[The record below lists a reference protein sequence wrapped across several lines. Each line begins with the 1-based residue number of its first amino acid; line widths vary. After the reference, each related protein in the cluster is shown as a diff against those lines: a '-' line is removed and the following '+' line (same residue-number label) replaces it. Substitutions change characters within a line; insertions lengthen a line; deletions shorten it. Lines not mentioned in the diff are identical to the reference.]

1 MKKVIF
7 CLLFLTSLN
16 SFASEFGCI
25 PRENISWKEISPGV
39 NFSKFDVAF
48 TPYLKENSKW
58 SEELSRSVTVRILK
72 IDLKQ
77 NTLLFHRSEQ
87 PIDCNPSTQRYIDL
101 LIKDS
106 GSDVIAA
113 INASFF
119 VMPSGGILGIA
130 IDEKKIWSNNLSNQ
144 EKLSSGI
151 LGIKE
156 NTFFLESKV
165 DFIQSYGPK
174 INLEEARKFS
184 FAIQAYPI
192 LFKDD
197 VIRVDDSVMNQKRS
211 RTSIGVDENNQ
222 VVLLTI
228 DARAETSK
236 TGMTLFEYAHFVK
249 KPECGVSQK
258 LVLNLDG
265 GGSTAISVPSEKI
278 LEQADRCR
286 HLGNILTVQKR
297 SKK

>member
-1 MKKVIF
+1 MKKILSY
-7 CLLFLTSLN
+7 LLFLMSLN
-16 SFASEFGCI
+16 SFGTEFGCF
-25 PRENISWKEISPGV
+25 PKENISWKEISPGV
-39 NFSKFDVAF
+39 KFSKFDVAF
-48 TPYLKENSKW
+48 SPYLKETSKW
-58 SEELSRSVTVRILK
+58 SEELSRSVTVRVLK

-77 NTLLFHRSEQ
+77 NTLLFHGTEQ
-87 PIDCNPSTQRYIDL
+87 PIDCNPSSQRYIDL
-101 LIKDS
+101 LVKDS
-106 GSDVIAA
+106 EADVIAA

-119 VMPSGGILGIA
+119 IMPSGGILGIA
-130 IDEKKIWSNNLSNQ
+130 IDENKIWSNNLSNQ

-151 LGIKE
+151 LGIKD
-156 NTFFLESKV
+156 NTFFLESKA
-165 DFIQSYGPK
+165 DFIQTYGPK

-184 FAIQAYPI
+184 FAVQAYPI
-192 LFKDD
+192 LLKDG
-197 VIRVDDSVMNQKRS
+197 VIRVDDSVLNQKRS

-228 DARAETSK
+228 DARAETAK

-249 KPECGVSQK
+249 KAECGVSQK

-286 HLGNILTVQKR
+286 HLGNILTVRKR
-297 SKK
+297 

>member
-1 MKKVIF
+1 MRKITWILF
-7 CLLFLTSLN
+7 FLLSLN
-16 SFASEFGCI
+16 SYGEEFQCS
-25 PRENISWKEISPGV
+25 PKVLSNWKEISPGV
-39 NFSKFDVAF
+39 KFSKFDVEF
-48 TPYLKENSKW
+48 SPYLKEKSKW
-58 SEELSRSVTVRILK
+58 SSELSRSVTVRALK

-77 NTLLFHRSEQ
+77 NQLLFHRSEV
-87 PIDCNPSTQRYIDL
+87 PIDCDPSSQRYIDL
-101 LIKDS
+101 LVRES

-156 NTFFLESKV
+156 NTFFLESKA

-192 LFKDD
+192 LLRDD

-228 DARAETSK
+228 DARAETDK

-297 SKK
+297 